1 MARWRSEEAAL
12 RMAGGVSPCQGAW
25 GAWRAGEWPASVP
38 SGLFGGALGVQMDV
52 NGVHRTPAADGCA
65 AAEDRG
71 GEMEIGT
78 YLQFLKS
85 QGPLSKLK
93 FSLFFRAQMIKC

>member
-1 MARWRSEEAAL
+1 MDED
-12 RMAGGVSPCQGAW
+12 GV
-25 GAWRAGEWPASVP
+25 
-38 SGLFGGALGVQMDV
+38 D
-52 NGVHRTPAADGCA
+52 HTPAADGYA

-71 GEMEIGT
+71 EEVEIGT

-93 FSLFFRAQMIKC
+93 VYLFSGAQMKKY

>member
-1 MARWRSEEAAL
+1 MAVD
-12 RMAGGVSPCQGAW
+12 GIY
-25 GAWRAGEWPASVP
+25 
-38 SGLFGGALGVQMDV
+38 
-52 NGVHRTPAADGCA
+52 HTPAAGGCA

-85 QGPLSKLK
+85 QGPLGKQK
-93 FSLFFRAQMIKC
+93 IFSIFLGSNEKSVKYQTCVTFQDLQLLF

>member
-1 MARWRSEEAAL
+1 
-12 RMAGGVSPCQGAW
+12 
-25 GAWRAGEWPASVP
+25 
-38 SGLFGGALGVQMDV
+38 MDV

-93 FSLFFRAQMIKC
+93 VYLFFGGQKSVEYQTCVTFQDLQLLF